1 MPTIKEIAELAG
13 VSRGT
18 VDRVLNN
25 RGAVNP
31 TTAQKVKDIAKAL
44 DYRPN
49 RAGLVL
55 AAQKKNLKLG
65 IILFSSHNPFFDDVI
80 KGVHAKA
87 EELATYNCHVI
98 IKQVN
103 FDAEEQL
110 AAINHLVDVEE
121 ISGLALAPYN
131 DPKIASKIDQLWE
144 KGIPTVT
151 LNTDIEN
158 CKRIAYVGSDYTK
171 SGETA
176 AGLINLLT
184 KGDVHLG
191 VVIGSDGILCH
202 TQRIAGFRRQIKQ
215 NYPHIRIVD
224 TVQNHDDDFES
235 YDQTT
240 QLLKKHPEINALFFA
255 AGGVY
260 GGCRAVDTLGLT
272 EQITILAY
280 DKVPTTLEMVN
291 QGIIAATI
299 CQQPRVQGSKP
310 LDILFSYLTTGDLP
324 EKEYHYT
331 AVDIRIKE
339 NI

>member
-31 TTAQKVKDIAKAL
+31 ATAQKVRDIAKAL

-80 KGVHAKA
+80 KGVRSKA
-87 EELATYNCHVI
+87 EELAAYNCHVI

-103 FDAEEQL
+103 FDAQEQL
-110 AAINHLVDVEE
+110 AAINDLVESEE

-131 DPKIASKIDQLWE
+131 DPQIAAKIDELWD

-151 LNTDIEN
+151 LNTDIDN
-158 CKRIAYVGSDYTK
+158 CHRIAYVGSDYTK

-176 AGLINLLT
+176 AGLIHLLT
-184 KGDVHLG
+184 KGQVNLG
-191 VVIGSDGILCH
+191 IVIGSEGVLCH

-215 NYPHIRIVD
+215 HYPHIHIVE

-240 QLLKKHPEINALFFA
+240 KLLKKHPEINALFFA

-260 GGCRAVDTLGLT
+260 GGCRAVSTLGLT
-272 EQITILAY
+272 NQITILAY